1 MPGDPN
7 VARKIAVAAQ
17 ELHQVAALP
26 VRVRNGN
33 VEVCLVTTRET
44 RRWTVPKGWPMKG
57 LKDHQAAAV
66 EAEQEAGLI
75 GRTSKASIGDY
86 LYWKRRE
93 SHFDLVRVA
102 VYRLDVE
109 QHAVQWRE
117 MGQREVRWFLNDD
130 AAALVDEAGLSALI
144 EAISA

>member
-1 MPGDPN
+1 MLKESGALKKSD
-7 VARKIAVAAQ
+7 IANA
-17 ELHQVAALP
+17 ELRQVAAIP
-26 VRVRNGN
+26 VRVKDGKI
-33 VEVCLVTTRET
+33 EVCLITTRQT

-57 LKDHQAAAV
+57 LKDHRAAAV
-66 EAEQEAGLI
+66 EAMQEAGLI
-75 GRTSKASIGDY
+75 GETGKKAIGDY

-117 MGQREVRWFLNDD
+117 MGQREVRWFLTDD

>member
-1 MPGDPN
+1 MSKTRN
-7 VARKIAVAAQ
+7 AARKIEVATQ
-17 ELHQVAALP
+17 ELRQVAALP
-26 VRVRNGN
+26 VRVQNGKI
-33 VEVCLVTTRET
+33 EVCLVTTRET

-75 GRTSKASIGDY
+75 GRTAKATIGDY

-102 VYRLDVE
+102 VFRLDVE
-109 QHAVQWRE
+109 QHATQWRE
-117 MGQREVRWFLNDD
+117 MAEREVRWFLAAD

-144 EAISA
+144 EAVRA